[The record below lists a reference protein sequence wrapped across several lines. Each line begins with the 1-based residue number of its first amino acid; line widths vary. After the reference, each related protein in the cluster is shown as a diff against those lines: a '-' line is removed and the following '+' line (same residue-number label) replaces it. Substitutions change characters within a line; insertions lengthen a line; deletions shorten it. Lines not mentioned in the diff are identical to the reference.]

1 MQSIKTAELIGTRLG
16 MVVGVGPGIG
26 VLNFGGDRRRGR
38 GSFGGGKSGTFHC
51 NQWDCVRGDDAAVP
65 KLLWVFSCYIDK
77 AHRALIFTI
86 VQLSCHYHGHGE
98 SKLERLTLYTLVSGL
113 YTIVFTS
120 PKLS

>member
-1 MQSIKTAELIGTRLG
+1 MWYCGKTVEWIRMPLR
-16 MVVGVGPGIG
+16 MVVGVEPGIG

-77 AHRALIFTI
+77 AHLTVIFTI
-86 VQLSCHYHGHGE
+86 VQLFCFATKS
-98 SKLERLTLYTLVSGL
+98 VSL
-113 YTIVFTS
+113 RDIQFEYMKS
-120 PKLS
+120 AQY